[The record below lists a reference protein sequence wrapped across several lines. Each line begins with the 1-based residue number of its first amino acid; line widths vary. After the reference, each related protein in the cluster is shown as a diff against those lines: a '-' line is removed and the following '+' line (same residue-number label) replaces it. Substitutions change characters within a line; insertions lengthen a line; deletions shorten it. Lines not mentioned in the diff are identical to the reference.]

1 MENIFTPLIDSWFSA
16 MDYFLPLL
24 GKCLNMDFYKGF
36 DFDTYFKNTNL
47 YLQTESEKIYP
58 KMIEHSLSD
67 KEDIYSFIVPNGY
80 GKQKLEQYKDGLE
93 LAIGY
98 PIKYEFN
105 KSIWNIIVKK
115 GELKSNIK
123 YSHVYRK
130 NSLKIPVGESLD
142 ETLYI
147 NLRENATTL
156 ICGTI
161 GSGKSVCTKSILTT
175 LINNFNPN
183 MLEITLCDLKKVE
196 LNLFKNVNHVT
207 RFAYELD
214 EVTEIIIDMLN
225 ECNNR
230 YDLLMKNNVVDIYE
244 YNKNRKE
251 KLPYKVL
258 FIEEIVL
265 LLQDKKHVGMDNL
278 KQLLSIC
285 RACGIFVFITTQ
297 RPSCDVLDSVAKA
310 CINNR
315 IVFKVEDTKNSLIA
329 LDSEGAEKLKGRGN
343 GILKI
348 GSESEEF
355 QGYFISSQQTKDLI
369 KPFEIEKVNEN
380 NEIDLSFI
388 DKL

>member
-1 MENIFTPLIDSWFSA
+1 MENIFTPLIDSWFNA
-16 MDYFLPLL
+16 MDTFLPLL

-36 DFDTYFKNTNL
+36 DFETYFKNTNL
-47 YLQTESEKIYP
+47 YLQTETEKIYP

-115 GELKSNIK
+115 GKLKSNIK
-123 YSHVYRK
+123 YSHEYRK

-175 LINNFNPN
+175 LINNFNPK
-183 MLEITLCDLKKVE
+183 MLEIILCDLKKVE
-196 LNLFKNVNHVT
+196 LNLFKNVEHVT

-225 ECNNR
+225 ECNQR

-244 YNKNRKE
+244 YNKNRKD

-315 IVFKVEDTKNSLIA
+315 IVFKVEDSKNSLIA
-329 LDSEGAEKLKGRGN
+329 LDSEGAEKLKGKGN

-355 QGYFISSQQTKDLI
+355 QGYFISTQQTKDLI
-369 KPFEIEKVNEN
+369 KQFEVEKVQEN
-380 NEIDLSFI
+380 KEIDLSFI